1 MENRTLIERI
11 ARDIDRPRED
21 VQKLIESLAAVVGT
35 QGADMDSISIPS
47 FGTFEPKKRA
57 ERVAVHPSTGV
68 RLLVPPKIVLSFR
81 PSALL
86 KQKVRES

>member
-21 VQKLIESLAAVVGT
+21 VQKLIDALADVVGT

-68 RLLVPPKIVLSFR
+68 RLLVPPKIVLTFR

-86 KQKVRES
+86 KQKVREA